1 MEGFVEHKGAFWR
14 IQGHV
19 LIVQTESL
27 VHLMDNVAPL
37 LMMPWA
43 FSVEGENYQFTH
55 PLSMKEREQHAWLY
69 HRMEALKPKEL
80 DTDPEPPHNPGPQA
94 A

>member
-1 MEGFVEHKGAFWR
+1 MEGFVQHKGALWA

-19 LIVQTESL
+19 IMIRLGDMKELQEDFVRGFCL
-27 VHLMDNVAPL
+27 
-37 LMMPWA
+37 PWA
-43 FSVEGENYQFTH
+43 FSEEDGLYQFSH
-55 PLSMKEREQHAWLY
+55 PMNEKERAAHAWLY

-80 DTDPEPPHNPGPQA
+80 DTDPQPPHNPGPQA

>member
-19 LIVQTESL
+19 LMVQAESL
-27 VHLMDNVAPL
+27 VHLMDNVAHS

-43 FSVEGENYQFTH
+43 FSVEGEHYQFTH
-55 PLSMKEREQHAWLY
+55 PLTMREREEHAWLY
-69 HRMEALKPKEL
+69 HRMEALNKTVDNE
-80 DTDPEPPHNPGPQA
+80 PEPPHNPGPQA